1 VKENVKG
8 FFRNPSDNWDFTV
21 VSLR

>member
-8 FFRNPSDNWDFTV
+8 FFRNPSDNWDFTK